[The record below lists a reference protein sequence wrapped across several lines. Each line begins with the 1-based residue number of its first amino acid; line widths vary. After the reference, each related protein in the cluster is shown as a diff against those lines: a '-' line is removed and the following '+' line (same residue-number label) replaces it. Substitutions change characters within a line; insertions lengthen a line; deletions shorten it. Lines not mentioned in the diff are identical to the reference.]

1 MGGDHDERI
10 GVRGGRLLGDGRSP
24 VRVSGESCR
33 TLQVIISTQK
43 SFLAMC
49 RIDAARD
56 AIDLWAYV
64 SCGMVQAGWCSW
76 HVYGLTAIPREC
88 DNPPKTQQNELCE
101 DFSKRFHLAAS
112 RPSTIDLDHRTRL
125 RAVQGVSTSAMVQGC
140 WV

>member
-1 MGGDHDERI
+1 M
-10 GVRGGRLLGDGRSP
+10 LGDGRSP

-88 DNPPKTQQNELCE
+88 DNPPKTQQNELCGTSQSV
-101 DFSKRFHLAAS
+101 FTWR
-112 RPSTIDLDHRTRL
+112 HRDQAQLTWIIEPDCEL
-125 RAVQGVSTSAMVQGC
+125 FKG
-140 WV
+140 

>member
-64 SCGMVQAGWCSW
+64 SCGMVQAGKYRDGVPGMYTVLRLY
-76 HVYGLTAIPREC
+76 HVNVIIPRKLS
-88 DNPPKTQQNELCE
+88 KTSCVGLLKA
-101 DFSKRFHLAAS
+101 FSLGGIETKHN
-112 RPSTIDLDHRTRL
+112 
-125 RAVQGVSTSAMVQGC
+125 
-140 WV
+140 